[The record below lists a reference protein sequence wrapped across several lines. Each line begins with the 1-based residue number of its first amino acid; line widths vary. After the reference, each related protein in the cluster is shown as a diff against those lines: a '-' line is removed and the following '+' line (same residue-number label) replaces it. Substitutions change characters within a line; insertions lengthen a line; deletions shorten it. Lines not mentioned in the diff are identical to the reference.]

1 MHPDTNTPS
10 PNPASEPTVDYPLPI
25 RDRLARKPITAKE
38 LQILQ
43 MLGLGLRNKEI
54 SIRAAISHNT
64 VKVHLRRIF
73 QKLGVS
79 NRADAK
85 IVAIQ
90 RGLIS

>member
-1 MHPDTNTPS
+1 MDTDTPPS
-10 PNPASEPTVDYPLPI
+10 APLDYPLPI
-25 RDRLARKPITAKE
+25 RDRLARKPITPKE

-43 MLGLGLRNKEI
+43 MLAQGMRNKEI

-79 NRADAK
+79 TRADAK
-85 IVAIQ
+85 IVAMQ